1 MAIRKI
7 VARSIGV
14 DVITAEDLADNS
26 ITAAEITN
34 GAVTADKLASNSVTT
49 AKITDAN
56 VTTGKLA
63 TDLVVTHS
71 LGSAS
76 TPSITFTGDTNTG
89 IFSPAADTIAF
100 TEGGVESMRIDS
112 AGLVGIGCTPVS
124 NLQINASSDVG
135 VAMSN
140 SSSVTSGNRGT
151 ISMFNS
157 GTSTVGY
164 IRFGA
169 VTDNVGTDIQF
180 ANRPAGGSLTERMRI
195 DSSGNVGIGTSSP
208 TSGIKLDVVN
218 SSASGTGAITTVRL
232 NHPGTTAG
240 DGPRLLFTAGASTT
254 GGCAIAAS
262 GVALNSADMLFY
274 AGGNTERM
282 RINSSGSVGIGVT
295 PDSNYFL
302 TVQSTSDDNKNAVKL
317 NQASTALR
325 TQISFNNP
333 NGQVG
338 TIQTNGSATAYN
350 TSSDYR
356 LKENIAPMTG
366 ALAKVAQLK
375 PVTYK
380 WKVDGSDGEG
390 FIAHELAEVKP
401 DCVSGEKD
409 AVDKDGNPEYQGVD
423 TSFLVATLTAAIQEL
438 KAENDALKARLDAAG
453 L

>member
-34 GAVTADKLASNSVTT
+34 GAVTT
-49 AKITDAN
+49 AKIADAN
-56 VTTGKLA
+56 VTTAKLA
-63 TDLVVTHS
+63 TTLTVTHA

-89 IFSPAADTIAF
+89 IFSPAADTLAF
-100 TEGGVESMRIDS
+100 AEGGTETMRLTS
-112 AGLVGIGCTPVS
+112 AGDVGIGTTSPV
-124 NLQINASSDVG
+124 NITGYTIQTINNASNGGGVYLQNNGTTIGRILNTATDFFVG
-135 VAMSN
+135 GVSAGSACILQ
-140 SSSVTSGNRGT
+140 SG
-151 ISMFNS
+151 
-157 GTSTVGY
+157 
-164 IRFGA
+164 GA
-169 VTDNVGTDIQF
+169 
-180 ANRPAGGSLTERMRI
+180 ERMRI
-195 DSSGNVGIGTSSP
+195 DSSGNVGIGTNSP

-282 RINSSGSVGIGVT
+282 RLNSAGQLMINTTSLTGSPDQMQLYPSTTGSYQYGMMIGGNGTGFNVYAMRFLNTYTPAVVGSIYIG
-295 PDSNYFL
+295 
-302 TVQSTSDDNKNAVKL
+302 STS
-317 NQASTALR
+317 TA
-325 TQISFNNP
+325 F
-333 NGQVG
+333 
-338 TIQTNGSATAYN
+338 N

-356 LKENIAPMTG
+356 LKENITPMTG
-366 ALAKVAQLK
+366 ALARVLQLK
-375 PVTYK
+375 PCTYK
-380 WKVDGSDGEG
+380 WKADGSDGEG
-390 FIAHELAEVKP
+390 FIAHELAEVCP
-401 DCVSGEKD
+401 VAVTGVKD
-409 AVDKDGNPEYQGVD
+409 AVDEDGTPHYQGVD
-423 TSFLVATLTAAIQEL
+423 SSFLVATLTAAIQEQQVL
-438 KAENDALKARLDAAG
+438 ITELKARLDAAG